1 MLRILTFLTLTLL
14 LGACSKTPDE
24 EQIAQNI
31 AAIEAAVEA
40 KSFTDIEA
48 FLHDDFLANEQM
60 SARDAG
66 RLLQVYGRQH
76 RRLGVTIIGTNT
88 TMDEIY
94 PDRAET
100 TLSVVVTGSAGRLP
114 TDGSART
121 VRVEWLKDGG
131 DWLIRRA
138 RWER

>member
-48 FLHDDFLANEQM
+48 FLHEDFLADEQM

-76 RRLGVTIIGTNT
+76 RRLGVTIIG
-88 TMDEIY
+88 
-94 PDRAET
+94 
-100 TLSVVVTGSAGRLP
+100 S
-114 TDGSART
+114 
-121 VRVEWLKDGG
+121 
-131 DWLIRRA
+131 
-138 RWER
+138 

>member
-48 FLHDDFLANEQM
+48 FLHEDFLANEQM

-76 RRLGVTIIGTNT
+76 RRLGVTIIGSKT

-121 VRVEWLKDGG
+121 VRVEWIEDGG

-138 RWER
+138 SWQR